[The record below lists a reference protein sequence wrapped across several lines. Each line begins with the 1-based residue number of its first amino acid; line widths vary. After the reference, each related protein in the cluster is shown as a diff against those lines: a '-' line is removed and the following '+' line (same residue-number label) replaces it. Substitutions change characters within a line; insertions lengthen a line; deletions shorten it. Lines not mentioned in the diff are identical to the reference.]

1 MPPVSDVI
9 SLPELRRHV
18 VAWQGF
24 LGRSR
29 RAVDGEVEATI
40 RRLSCVQLDSITTVE
55 RSHRIVLGCRAG
67 LHPPRSV
74 WELVAAGRLIEYWAH
89 EACLIPAEDHRL
101 FRWRMRS
108 GGHWDGH
115 GRALREHPEL
125 IDRVLGELRE
135 RGPLGSRDFEGG
147 GGGGMWNWKP
157 AKRVL
162 DALWDRGDLAIA
174 GRNGFQRLY
183 DLAERVIPRE
193 HLEAP
198 EPPEDE
204 VLRQLALRAVRAR
217 GALTE
222 AGIVEHFR
230 LPGGV
235 ARMRPRIAELVEDGA
250 LRRLAV
256 GDRGPDVLV
265 PADAALDGRPG
276 AGGTLLSP
284 FDNLLWDRPFTKRLF
299 GFEHVM
305 EIYKP
310 APQRVYGYYVLPF
323 LRGDRL
329 VGRAD
334 VRTDRKAGVLRVLAF
349 HREPGVRDSAGLR
362 ASLAGALRRLAAV
375 TGVAEVTPL
384 P

>member
-1 MPPVSDVI
+1 MGDAI
-9 SLPELRRHV
+9 SIAELRRHV
-18 VAWQGF
+18 VAWQGY

-29 RAVDGEVEATI
+29 RAAAGDVEATI
-40 RRLSCVQLDSITTVE
+40 RRLSCVQLDSIMTVE

-67 LHPPRSV
+67 LHPREAV
-74 WELVAAGRLIEYWAH
+74 WDLVAQGRVIEYWAH
-89 EACLIPAEDHRL
+89 EACLIPAEDHPL

-115 GRALREHPEL
+115 GRALRDHPE
-125 IDRVLGELRE
+125 IVERVLAEIRD
-135 RGPLGSRDFEGG
+135 RGPLGSRDFEGR

-174 GRNGFQRLY
+174 GRRGFVRLY
-183 DLAERVIPRE
+183 DLAERVIP
-193 HLEAP
+193 AP
-198 EPPEDE
+198 VLGAEEPPEDE
-204 VLRQLALRAVRAR
+204 VLRQLARRAVGAG

-222 AGIVEHFR
+222 AGIVEHYR

-235 ARMRPRIAELVEDGA
+235 GRMRPRVAELVEDGA

-256 GDRGPDVLV
+256 EDGGPDVLV
-265 PADAALDGRPG
+265 PADAALDARPG
-276 AGGTLLSP
+276 PGGTLLSP
-284 FDNLLWDRPFTKRLF
+284 FDNLLWDRPFAERLF
-299 GFEHVM
+299 GFRHVM

-323 LRGDRL
+323 LLGDRL
-329 VGRAD
+329 VGRLD
-334 VRTDRKAGVLRVLAF
+334 VRTDRKAGVLQVLSF
-349 HREPGVRDSAGLR
+349 HPEPGVRDSAALR
-362 ASLAGALRRLAAV
+362 DCLGAALRRLAAIA
-375 TGVAEVTPL
+375 GVAEVTPL